1 MNLNPEIQKR
11 IFDAADQLHQ
21 DSGRA
26 DFPTV
31 DAVRRRARTNMNDA
45 STAMKAWRALQTATA
60 STPVASIPDA
70 IQRLSQDGLSAIWSA
85 AQEHANASLRSAQA
99 GWDAERA
106 EAETVRAQLS
116 AAFDEQAAELATLQ
130 RAHANLTA
138 ELDICK
144 RAASDDAVKL
154 DASVAENSVLRA
166 KVAASEILID
176 EMHNRVGDLR
186 SDLDQAHQTG
196 ARLQQ
201 ELDEARKLAH
211 ADMVGIKAEL
221 AAAKATLKSAA
232 EHAKQTHLEKEQA
245 LQSLTDAREIA
256 AQLRGKV
263 DALGEQNADL
273 LARLTS
279 K

>member
-45 STAMKAWRALQTATA
+45 SAAMKAWRALQTTTA
-60 STPVASIPDA
+60 SAPVASIPDA
-70 IQRLSQDGLSAIWSA
+70 IHRISQDGLSTIWSA

-130 RAHANLTA
+130 RAQANLNA
-138 ELDICK
+138 ELTICK
-144 RAASDDAVKL
+144 NTASDDLIKL
-154 DASVAENSVLRA
+154 GASVAENSVLRT
-166 KVAASEILID
+166 KVAASDILID
-176 EMHNRVGDLR
+176 EMHHRVGDLR
-186 SDLDQAHQTG
+186 SDLDQAHQNT
-196 ARLQQ
+196 ARIQQ
-201 ELDEARKLAH
+201 ELDDARKLAY
-211 ADMVGIKAEL
+211 AEMAGIRAEL
-221 AAAKATLKSAA
+221 AATKATLKSAA
-232 EHAKQTHLEKEQA
+232 EHAKQTQLEKDQA
-245 LQSLTDAREIA
+245 LQSLADARGIA
-256 AQLRGKV
+256 AQLRGNV
-263 DALGEQNADL
+263 DVLSEQNADL
-273 LARLTS
+273 LATLTS
-279 K
+279 R